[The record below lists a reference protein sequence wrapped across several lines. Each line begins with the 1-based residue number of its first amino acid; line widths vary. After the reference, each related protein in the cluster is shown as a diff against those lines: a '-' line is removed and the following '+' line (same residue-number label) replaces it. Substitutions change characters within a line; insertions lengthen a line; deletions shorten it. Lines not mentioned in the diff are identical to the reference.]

1 MPATLLQMRNIY
13 KRFDGTVALDNV
25 DFDVKKSSVHALLG
39 KNGAGKSTLVKILMG
54 VYPPNEGEI
63 FLNGKHI
70 NFTSPHEAQ
79 ENGIGIVYQDF
90 SLIPD
95 LSVAENIF
103 LGRLPKNQVG
113 LIYWKCLYKRASE
126 ILEKLNCPIDPKKKV
141 STLSVAEKQLVEIAS
156 AISTNPQILILDE
169 PTSALSESEIAK
181 LFETIKILK
190 KNHKVGIIYI
200 SHRLQE
206 IQQIADFVTIIRD
219 GKIVAEGE
227 IDKFSQEEIV
237 HHIIGEI
244 SLSNKTKVSD
254 ISNEVVLE
262 VKNISRKGEFQ
273 NISFELFKGEI
284 LGIAGLVGSKRTELI
299 KSLFGVTNID
309 SGEILLNGS
318 EIRKPNPN
326 KMIKAGI
333 VYTPED
339 RKNEGII
346 NILSINKNLSLAN
359 FRYITEHGFIDRRK
373 EKTFNSTQVEKYEIK
388 TSNLEDN
395 INSLSGGN
403 QQKVVLAKMLAT
415 KPKIILL
422 DEPTRGIDVGAK
434 MQIFR
439 LLKELSASGVGIIFI
454 SSELEE
460 VVEISDRIIILAN
473 GKMTDIIHKTD
484 EINAKALMVKASCC
498 KS

>member
-1 MPATLLQMRNIY
+1 MTATLLQMRNIH
-13 KRFDGTVALDNV
+13 KRFDGTVALDDV
-25 DFDVKKSSVHALLG
+25 DFDVNKSSVHALLG
-39 KNGAGKSTLVKILMG
+39 KNGAGKSTLVKVLMG

-70 NFTSPHEAQ
+70 NFASPHEAR

-113 LIYWKCLYKRASE
+113 LICWKSLYEDASE
-126 ILEKLNCPIDPKKKV
+126 ILEKLNCPIDPRKKV
-141 STLSVAEKQLVEIAS
+141 STLSVAEKQLVEIAG
-156 AISTNPQILILDE
+156 AISTDPQILILDE
-169 PTSALSESEIAK
+169 PTSALSESEIAR
-181 LFETIKILK
+181 LFETIELLK
-190 KNHKVGIIYI
+190 KNHNVGIIYI

-227 IDKFSQEEIV
+227 IDKFSQEEIA

-244 SLSNKTKVSD
+244 SLSNEIKDSN
-254 ISNEVVLE
+254 ISHEVVLE
-262 VKNISRKGEFQ
+262 AKNISRKGEFQ

-309 SGEILLNGS
+309 SGEILIDGN
-318 EIRKPNPN
+318 EIGKSNPN

-359 FRYITEHGFIDRRK
+359 YQYITKHGFINRRK
-373 EKTFNSTQVEKYEIK
+373 EKTFNSAQVEKYGIK
-388 TSNLEDN
+388 TSNLEDG

-415 KPKIILL
+415 EPKIILL

-460 VVEISDRIIILAN
+460 VAEISDRIIILAN
-473 GKMTDIIHKTD
+473 GRITDIIHKTD
-484 EINAKALMVKASCC
+484 EINAKVLMVKASCC